1 MGLKP
6 ERILTF
12 IKNLKDKKET
22 GVLHINETDIKNT
35 NKNNLQTERAVGTP
49 SITSYVN
56 LNTHKEMA

>member
-49 SITSYVN
+49 
-56 LNTHKEMA
+56 